1 MADTMLTAERRDA
14 LGKGGAGR
22 VRRDGR
28 VPAVVYGL
36 GGESIP
42 VSVGARELS
51 RLLAGPSGV
60 NTLITLSLD
69 GTEELALARQIQ
81 RNPLKGSITHVD
93 FIRVRAD
100 QTVEADVP
108 LHLVGDAEGVSRG
121 GVLEQSLHQLLVEA
135 RPSDVP
141 TSIEI
146 DVTALMIG
154 DSVHVRDL
162 AVPAGVTVLQ
172 DPDAL
177 VAVISAPRVAREA
190 GVGEAAEGESA
201 GEG

>member
-36 GGESIP
+36 GGESVP

-69 GTEELALARQIQ
+69 GVEELALARQIQ

>member
-1 MADTMLTAERRDA
+1 
-14 LGKGGAGR
+14 
-22 VRRDGR
+22 
-28 VPAVVYGL
+28 VVYGL

>member
-1 MADTMLTAERRDA
+1 MADATLTAERRNA

-22 VRRDGR
+22 VRREGR

-36 GGESIP
+36 GGESVP

-51 RLLAGPSGV
+51 HILAGPSGV

-69 GTEELALARQIQ
+69 GAEELALARQIQ

-93 FIRVRAD
+93 FVRVRAD
-100 QTVEADVP
+100 QTVQADIP

-121 GVLEQSLHQLLVEA
+121 GVLEQALHQLLVEA
-135 RPSDVP
+135 RPADLP
-141 TSIEI
+141 TSIDFAI
-146 DVTALMIG
+146 SALMIG
-154 DSVHVRDL
+154 DTVHVRDIV
-162 AVPAGVTVLQ
+162 VPAGVTVLQ
-172 DPDAL
+172 DGDAL
-177 VAVISAPRVAREA
+177 VAQISAPRVSREA
-190 GVGEAAEGESA
+190 GAEGAGEGESA